1 MSDLGSGELPEVI
14 TLSRRGRCLRLRWLH
29 GGEAEIEASLLR
41 AKCRCSGCLHAA
53 RGEHPQAGPGSDIAI
68 LELRQIGSTGLQAVF
83 SDGHE
88 RGIYPWSY
96 LSAIAG
102 IAPEEGA

>member
-1 MSDLGSGELPEVI
+1 MADPGIEEPVELI
-14 TLSRRGRCLRLRWLH
+14 TLRRQGRGVRIELR
-29 GGEAEIEASLLR
+29 GGETLEIDARVLR
-41 AKCRCSGCLHAA
+41 ARCRCSGCLHVSRSGDQLAPDT
-53 RGEHPQAGPGSDIAI
+53 EISI

-96 LSAIAG
+96 LNAIVRTAAG
-102 IAPEEGA
+102 ET